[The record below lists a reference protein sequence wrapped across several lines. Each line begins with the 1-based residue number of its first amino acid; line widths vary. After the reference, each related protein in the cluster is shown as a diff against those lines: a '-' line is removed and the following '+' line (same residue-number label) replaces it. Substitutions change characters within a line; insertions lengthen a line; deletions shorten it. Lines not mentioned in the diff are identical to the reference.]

1 LTNQQRGIDIDFMYT
16 IEKNKGPSLVKNI
29 DWFLIANVILIN
41 TIGLIVLQGMFSP
54 AQKDMPGV
62 FMKQL
67 VASILGI
74 AVMVIVMIID
84 YKDLKILGIPAYFL
98 TIALL
103 VAVLFFGVGREET
116 GTRGWLMLGPLS
128 IQPSELGKVAMVISA
143 AYFFEKLRENRSIKY
158 YILLIATT
166 ALPVG
171 LVLLQPD
178 FGTAI
183 VYVFIFLCMLF
194 VYGIRYRYILIFG
207 GAALLGL
214 PLLWYNVLV
223 KVLDEY
229 QINRILS
236 FINPAAYEDSSA
248 YQVLRAIRHIG
259 RGQLTGVGI
268 GNGKAVFNVP
278 AAETDSIFAVIGEEM
293 GFLGT
298 VAVVALFTALLLR
311 CLYIACF
318 AKDKYGSYLV
328 TGLMAMF
335 FFHFVENVGM
345 NIGILPVTGIPL
357 PFISIGG
364 SAVIV
369 NYLAI
374 GIIVSVSMRRER
386 PMFEV

>member
-1 LTNQQRGIDIDFMYT
+1 MYT
-16 IEKNKGPSLVKNI
+16 IEKNKGPSLIKTI
-29 DWFLIANVILIN
+29 DWFLIVNVLLIN

-54 AQKDMPGV
+54 AQKDMPGAL
-62 FMKQL
+62 MKQL
-67 VASILGI
+67 IASILGI
-74 AVMVIVMIID
+74 AVMIIVMIID
-84 YKDLKILGIPAYFL
+84 YKDLKILGIPAYFV
-98 TIALL
+98 TMGLL

-128 IQPSELGKVAMVISA
+128 LQPSEMGKVAMAIA
-143 AYFFEKLRENRSIKY
+143 AAFYLEKIKEKGGIKY
-158 YILLIATT
+158 WILLFAAT
-166 ALPVG
+166 ALPIG

-183 VYVFIFLCMLF
+183 VYVFMFLCMFF
-194 VYGIRYRYILIFG
+194 VYGVRYRLILIFG
-207 GAALLGL
+207 AAALLGL

-236 FINPAAYEDSSA
+236 FINPAAYENSGA
-248 YQVLRAIRHIG
+248 YQVLMAIRHIG

-268 GNGKAVFNVP
+268 GNGKAVYNVP
-278 AAETDSIFAVIGEEM
+278 EVETDSIFAVIGEEM
-293 GFLGT
+293 GFIG
-298 VAVVALFTALLLR
+298 AVALVVLFTTLLLR

-318 AKDKYGSYLV
+318 AKDKFGSYLV

-335 FFHFVENVGM
+335 MFHFVENVGM

-357 PFISIGG
+357 PFVSIGG
-364 SAVIV
+364 SSVVV

-386 PMFEV
+386 PMFET

>member
-1 LTNQQRGIDIDFMYT
+1 MYT
-16 IEKNKGPSLVKNI
+16 IEKKKGPSLVRNI
-29 DWFLIANVILIN
+29 DWFLIVNVILIN
-41 TIGLIVLQGMFSP
+41 AIGLIVLRGMFSP

-67 VASILGI
+67 IASILGI
-74 AVMVIVMIID
+74 AVMIIVMIID
-84 YKDLKILGIPAYFL
+84 YKDLRILGIPAYFA

-128 IQPSELGKVAMVISA
+128 LQPSELGKVAMTISA
-143 AYFFEKLRENRSIKY
+143 AYFFEKLKENRSIKY
-158 YILLIATT
+158 YILLLATT
-166 ALPVG
+166 ALPIG

-183 VYVFIFLCMLF
+183 VYVFMFLCMLF
-194 VYGIRYRYILIFG
+194 VYGIRYRIILIFG

-223 KVLDEY
+223 KVLKEH

-236 FINPAAYEDSSA
+236 FINPAAYENSSA
-248 YQVLRAIRHIG
+248 YQVLMAIRHIG

-268 GNGKAVFNVP
+268 GNGRAVYNVP
-278 AAETDSIFAVIGEEM
+278 EVETDSIFAVVGEEL
-293 GFLGT
+293 GFIGA
-298 VAVVALFTALLLR
+298 VALVLLFTALLLR
-311 CLYIACF
+311 CLYIARF
-318 AKDKYGSYLV
+318 AKDKFGSYMV

-335 FFHFVENVGM
+335 MFHFVENVGM

-364 SAVIV
+364 SSVVV

-374 GIIVSVSMRRER
+374 GIIVSVSMRRQR
-386 PMFEV
+386 PMFEA

>member
-1 LTNQQRGIDIDFMYT
+1 MYT

>member
-1 LTNQQRGIDIDFMYT
+1 MYT

-248 YQVLRAIRHIG
+248 YQMLRAIRHIG

>member
-1 LTNQQRGIDIDFMYT
+1 MYT
-16 IEKNKGPSLVKNI
+16 IEKKKGPSLVRNI
-29 DWFLIANVILIN
+29 DWFLIVNVILIN
-41 TIGLIVLQGMFSP
+41 AIGLIVLRGMFSP

-67 VASILGI
+67 IASILGI
-74 AVMVIVMIID
+74 AVMIIVMIID
-84 YKDLKILGIPAYFL
+84 YKDLRILGIPAYFA

-128 IQPSELGKVAMVISA
+128 LQPSELGKVAMTISA
-143 AYFFEKLRENRSIKY
+143 AYFFEKLKENRSIKY
-158 YILLIATT
+158 YILLLATT
-166 ALPVG
+166 ALPIG

-183 VYVFIFLCMLF
+183 VYVFMFLCMLF
-194 VYGIRYRYILIFG
+194 VYGIRYRIILIFG

-223 KVLDEY
+223 KVLKEH

-236 FINPAAYEDSSA
+236 FINPAAYENSSA
-248 YQVLRAIRHIG
+248 YQVLMAIRHIG

-268 GNGKAVFNVP
+268 GNGRAVYNVP
-278 AAETDSIFAVIGEEM
+278 EVETDSIFAVVGEEL
-293 GFLGT
+293 GFIGA
-298 VAVVALFTALLLR
+298 VALVLLFTALLLR

-318 AKDKYGSYLV
+318 AKDKFGSYMV

-335 FFHFVENVGM
+335 MFHFVENVGM

-364 SAVIV
+364 SSVVV

-374 GIIVSVSMRRER
+374 GIIVSVSMRRQR

>member
-1 LTNQQRGIDIDFMYT
+1 MYT

-194 VYGIRYRYILIFG
+194 VYGIRYRIILIFG

-223 KVLDEY
+223 KVLKEH

-236 FINPAAYEDSSA
+236 FINPAAYENSSA

>member
-1 LTNQQRGIDIDFMYT
+1 MTNQQRGIDIDFMYT

>member
-1 LTNQQRGIDIDFMYT
+1 MYT
-16 IEKNKGPSLVKNI
+16 IEKKKGPSLVRNI
-29 DWFLIANVILIN
+29 DWFLIVNVILIN
-41 TIGLIVLQGMFSP
+41 AIGLIVLRGMFSP

-67 VASILGI
+67 IASILGI
-74 AVMVIVMIID
+74 AVMIIVMIID
-84 YKDLKILGIPAYFL
+84 YKDLRILGIPAYFA

-128 IQPSELGKVAMVISA
+128 LQPSELGKVAMTTSA
-143 AYFFEKLRENRSIKY
+143 AYFFEKLKENRSIKY
-158 YILLIATT
+158 YILLLATT
-166 ALPVG
+166 ALPIG

-183 VYVFIFLCMLF
+183 VYVFMFLCMLF
-194 VYGIRYRYILIFG
+194 VYGIRYRIILIFG

-223 KVLDEY
+223 KVLKEH

-236 FINPAAYEDSSA
+236 FINPAAYENSSA
-248 YQVLRAIRHIG
+248 YQVLMAIRHIG

-268 GNGKAVFNVP
+268 GNGRAVYNVP
-278 AAETDSIFAVIGEEM
+278 EVETDSIFAVVGEEL
-293 GFLGT
+293 GFIGA
-298 VAVVALFTALLLR
+298 VALVLLFTALLLR
-311 CLYIACF
+311 CLYIARF
-318 AKDKYGSYLV
+318 AKDKFGSYMV

-335 FFHFVENVGM
+335 MFHFVENVGM

-364 SAVIV
+364 SSVVV

-374 GIIVSVSMRRER
+374 GIIVSVSMRRQR
-386 PMFEV
+386 PMFEA

>member
-1 LTNQQRGIDIDFMYT
+1 MYT
-16 IEKNKGPSLVKNI
+16 IEKKKGPSLVRNI
-29 DWFLIANVILIN
+29 DWFLIVNVILIN
-41 TIGLIVLQGMFSP
+41 AIGLIVLRGMFSP

-67 VASILGI
+67 IASILGI
-74 AVMVIVMIID
+74 AVMIIVMIID
-84 YKDLKILGIPAYFL
+84 YKDLRILGIPAYFA

-128 IQPSELGKVAMVISA
+128 LQPSELGKVAMTISA
-143 AYFFEKLRENRSIKY
+143 AYFFEKLKENRSIKY
-158 YILLIATT
+158 YILLLATT
-166 ALPVG
+166 ALPIG

-183 VYVFIFLCMLF
+183 VYVFMFLCMLF
-194 VYGIRYRYILIFG
+194 VYGIRYRIILIFG

-223 KVLDEY
+223 KVLKEH

-236 FINPAAYEDSSA
+236 FINPAAYENSSA
-248 YQVLRAIRHIG
+248 YQVLMAIRHIG

-268 GNGKAVFNVP
+268 GNGRAVYNVP
-278 AAETDSIFAVIGEEM
+278 EVETDSIFAVVGEEL
-293 GFLGT
+293 GFIGA
-298 VAVVALFTALLLR
+298 VALVLLFTALLLR
-311 CLYIACF
+311 CLYIVCF
-318 AKDKYGSYLV
+318 AKDKFGSYMV

-335 FFHFVENVGM
+335 MFHFVENVGM

-364 SAVIV
+364 SSVVV

-374 GIIVSVSMRRER
+374 GIIVSVSMRRQR
-386 PMFEV
+386 PMFEA